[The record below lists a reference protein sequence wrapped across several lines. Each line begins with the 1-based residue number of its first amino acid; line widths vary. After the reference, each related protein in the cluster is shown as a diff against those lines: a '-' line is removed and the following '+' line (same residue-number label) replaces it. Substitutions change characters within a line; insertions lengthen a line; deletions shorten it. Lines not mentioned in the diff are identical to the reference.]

1 MTAAQAIDT
10 TSPFGTYRIGL
21 IDRLAWRIAERRSI
35 SFGLRKILR
44 RFASTL
50 FRGPFD
56 AEIEG
61 IRLRIYPAEN
71 YDDRKIIAR
80 QRLPEREEHRLLAGH
95 LKSGIVFADIGANIG
110 SYTLFAANLGAVVIA
125 IEANPVTAE
134 KLTFNI
140 AANGVESATV
150 VNTAVGE
157 EEGHLQLWSV
167 ESNIGFATLVPALTK
182 GQWKGDWQS
191 KSVPVR
197 PLKDVLSETNVG
209 KIDVMKLDVEGFEDR
224 VLLPYLAA
232 ADRDIWPD
240 VILIETN
247 CKDVWNKDAVRFL
260 EEHGYDRD
268 GQTLDNM
275 LFIKQKA
282 HV

>member
-10 TSPFGTYRIGL
+10 TSPFGTYRTGL
-21 IDRLAWRIAERRSI
+21 FDRLAWRIAEKRSL

-44 RFASTL
+44 RLASAL

-80 QRLPEREEHRLLAGH
+80 QRLPEREEHRLLAAH
-95 LKSGIVFADIGANIG
+95 LKSGTVFADIGANIG
-110 SYTLFAANLGAVVIA
+110 SYTLFAANLGAVVVA

-140 AANGVESATV
+140 AANGLDTVTV

-157 EEGHLQLWSV
+157 KEGHLQLWSV
-167 ESNIGFATLVPALTK
+167 ASNIGFATLVPALTK
-182 GQWKGDWQS
+182 GPWKGDWQS
-191 KSVPVR
+191 KQVPVR
-197 PLKDVLSETNVG
+197 PLKDVLSDSTVG
-209 KIDVMKLDVEGFEDR
+209 KVDVMKLDVEGFEDR
-224 VLLPYLAA
+224 VLLPYLNAS
-232 ADRDIWPD
+232 DRDAWPN

-260 EEHGYDRD
+260 EEHGYDRK
-268 GQTLDNM
+268 GRTPDNM
-275 LFIKQKA
+275 LFVKQGA
-282 HV
+282 QV